1 MRDFIPLISRVA
13 APIDKLRNDP
23 DVENNWTQEHTDAF
37 IALKEILKSKTLL
50 HTPDLSKKF
59 YVATDASQY
68 GVGAVLTQRDELN
81 RTLHIAFASK
91 SLSPSQRKW
100 NTTKRE
106 LYAVV
111 FALEKYR
118 EFLWGNK
125 FELRTDHKALMYLH
139 TQEQA
144 NPMMI
149 GWLETLLDFNFDV
162 IHIQGILNQLP
173 DLLSRLYEPCLN
185 NEFMLGGGDAA
196 QKENKKEKK
205 ETKNKNKIR
214 TRN

>member
-13 APIDKLRNDP
+13 APIDRLHNDP
-23 DVENNWTQEHTDAF
+23 DVQNNWTQEHTDAF

-50 HTPDLSKKF
+50 HTPNLSKKF

-149 GWLETLLDFNFDV
+149 GWLETLQDFNFDV

-173 DLLSRLYEPCLN
+173 DFLD
-185 NEFMLGGGDAA
+185 FMNLA
-196 QKENKKEKK
+196 
-205 ETKNKNKIR
+205 
-214 TRN
+214 